1 MGATRKTREQLTP
14 GRGKGGRRVQER
26 TWDFDRWAENYDN
39 WVSSDSSL
47 YARYDE
53 VLERVLVAAEVGLGK
68 KVLDIGTGTGNL
80 ALGSLRRGAVVVGL
94 DPSGKMLVR
103 AREKATEL
111 GTPAVGPV
119 QATFLQ
125 VAEPFLV
132 IPYPD
137 ATFDAVVSTYAFH
150 HVPRHRQPD
159 AIREML
165 RVLAPA
171 GSWAVGDLMFVS
183 AEAEREAL
191 SRYEWLEE
199 EYFVRLDELAPA
211 LAQLGLTLRTEQF
224 TPVTWVVW
232 ATKLSAGG
240 PPLPAR

>member
-1 MGATRKTREQLTP
+1 M
-14 GRGKGGRRVQER
+14 QEK
-26 TWDFDRWAENYDN
+26 TWDFDRWAKNYDD
-39 WVSSDSSL
+39 WVSADSSL

-53 VLERVLVAAEVGLGK
+53 VLERVMVVAAVGPGK

-80 ALGSLRRGAVVVGL
+80 ALGGLKRGAVVVGL
-94 DPSGKMLVR
+94 DPSEKMLGL
-103 AREKATEL
+103 ARKKAEGL
-111 GTPAVGPV
+111 GATAPV
-119 QATFLQ
+119 PTFLL
-125 VAEPFLV
+125 VAEPFLA

-137 ATFDAVVSTYAFH
+137 GTFDAVVSTYAFH
-150 HVPRHRQPD
+150 HIPQHRQPD
-159 AIREML
+159 AVREML
-165 RVLAPA
+165 RVLAPG
-171 GSWAVGDLMFVS
+171 GSLAMGDLIFVG

-199 EYFVRLDELAPA
+199 EYFARLDELGPA
-211 LAQLGLTLRTEQF
+211 LAQLGLTLQAEQF